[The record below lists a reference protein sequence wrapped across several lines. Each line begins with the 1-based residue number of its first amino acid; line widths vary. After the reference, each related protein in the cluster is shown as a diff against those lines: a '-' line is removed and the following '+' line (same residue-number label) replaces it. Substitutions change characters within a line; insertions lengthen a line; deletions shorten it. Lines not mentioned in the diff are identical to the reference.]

1 MSTEQFLQQTIAT
14 TVAALYGAQ
23 AAESPLQIQTTRKEF
38 KGDYTL
44 VAFPLL
50 RASRKSPE
58 QTCTEIGEHLAANC
72 PQVAEF
78 NVVKGFLNITLAPS
92 YWANVLTEMATT
104 PDFGFVQPQPND
116 APTVIEF
123 SSPNTNKPLHLGH
136 IRNNLLGESIS
147 RISEK
152 SGKHVIRVNLVNDR
166 GIHICKSMVAWQR
179 YGNGETPQSTGKKGD
194 HLVGDYYVKFDQ
206 HYKTEIQEL
215 IAQGKTEDEAKA
227 QAPIMLEAQ
236 ETLRRWEAKDAATI
250 DLWRTMNGWVLD
262 GFDAT
267 YRAMDIKF
275 DKTYFESNTYLLG
288 KSVVQ
293 QGLADGV
300 FYSRPDGS
308 VWIDL
313 TADGLDEKLLLR
325 ADGTSVY
332 MTQDIGTAIERQRE
346 LQFAHHIYV
355 VGNEQEYHF
364 QVLKLVMKR
373 LGYEWSDQL
382 YHLSYGMVNL
392 PEGKMKSREGTVVD
406 ADDLIEEMVSTAAQ
420 MAQELGKADTQDPA
434 ATAQISRMVGMG
446 ALKYFILKVNPKSGM
461 TFNPKES
468 IDFNGNTGPF
478 IQYTHARI
486 CSVLERAHAQGLHT
500 NSQLPEQCPIADKE
514 LGLIQLLHRF
524 PETVQQAA
532 QTHNPALVAN
542 YAYDLAKEYN
552 QFYHDH
558 SILKETNA
566 SVQQL
571 RLVLS
576 DQVGQVIRRAL
587 WLLGI
592 EAPEKM

>member
-1 MSTEQFLQQTIAT
+1 MSTEQFLQQAIAT
-14 TVAALYGAQ
+14 TVAALYGQQ

-50 RASRKSPE
+50 RASRKGPE
-58 QTCTEIGEHLAANC
+58 QTCTEIGEHLTANC

-92 YWANVLTEMATT
+92 YWANVLIEMATT
-104 PDFGFVQPQPND
+104 PNYGFVEPQPND

-147 RISEK
+147 RITEK
-152 SGKHVIRVNLVNDR
+152 SGKRVIRVNLVNDR

-179 YGNGETPQSTGKKGD
+179 YGNGETPQSTSKKGD

-215 IAQGKTEDEAKA
+215 ISQGKTEEEAKA

-300 FYSRPDGS
+300 FYRRDDGS

-313 TADGLDEKLLLR
+313 TSEGLDEKLLLR

-373 LGYEWSDQL
+373 LGYAWSDQL

-420 MAQELGKADTQDPA
+420 MAQELGKANTQDPET
-434 ATAQISRMVGMG
+434 TAHISRMVGMG

-500 NSQLPEQCPIADKE
+500 NSQLPEHCPIADKE
-514 LGLIQLLHRF
+514 LELIQLLHRF

-532 QTHNPALVAN
+532 QNHNPALVAN

-558 SILKETNA
+558 SILKETNT
-566 SVQQL
+566 SIQQL

-576 DQVGQVIRRAL
+576 EQVGLVIRRAL